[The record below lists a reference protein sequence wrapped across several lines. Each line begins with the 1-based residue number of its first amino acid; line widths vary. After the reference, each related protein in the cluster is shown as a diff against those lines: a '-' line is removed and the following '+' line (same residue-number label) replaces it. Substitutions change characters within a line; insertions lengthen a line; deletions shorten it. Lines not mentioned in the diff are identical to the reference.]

1 MVTRSQVKYQNKITG
16 WLGSGAKSNILI
28 IFFEIDAK
36 TIHKI
41 KNVSIIAKYI
51 YIYIYIDGSRAVFV

>member
-41 KNVSIIAKYI
+41 KNVPIIANYI
-51 YIYIYIDGSRAVFV
+51 YI